1 MATKDKAW
9 PTQARRPRT
18 EPSPARRLRESWLAR
33 SQQIEAARAALARA
47 RAQHGAH
54 KPSR

>member
-1 MATKDKAW
+1 MATNDKAW

-18 EPSPARRLRESWLAR
+18 EPSPARRLRETWLSR
-33 SQQIEAARAALARA
+33 SRQIEAVRAALARA
-47 RAQHGAH
+47 RAEHGGH